1 MKDESEIRVCKNK
14 KCQKVL
20 PTDYKHM
27 YCEACRNKHA
37 QTTKNILKG
46 IGVGA
51 AAVVSVAVVMV
62 TGGKDN
68 SKN

>member
-20 PTDYKHM
+20 PTDYKHK

-51 AAVVSVAVVMV
+51 AVVSVAVVMV